1 MANQILRGLT
11 MLTLIVGLGLV
22 TAVSSANGQ
31 SARVSIAKVPFEFN
45 VGDKPLPAG
54 QYIVRATTESGQ
66 ALLIAGK
73 NGGVMRLTHTISSS
87 KTPDRGKLVFH
98 RYGDTYF
105 LSEVWNAGEKTGR
118 QLLKSKQE
126 RNIEQQL
133 ARTSSSSELAQN
145 RYEIV
150 EVLTGLP

>member
-11 MLTLIVGLGLV
+11 MLTLTVGLALV
-22 TAVSSANGQ
+22 TAVVSANAQ

-45 VGDKPLPAG
+45 VGDKALPAG
-54 QYIVRATTESGQ
+54 KYIVRATMESA
-66 ALLIAGK
+66 ALLVAGEDASA
-73 NGGVMRLTHTISSS
+73 VRLTHTIISS

-98 RYGDTYF
+98 RYGDRYF
-105 LSEVWNAGEKTGR
+105 LSEVWDAGEKTGR

-126 RNIEQQL
+126 RNIESQL
-133 ARTSSSSELAQN
+133 ASTASKSELARN
-145 RYEIV
+145 SYEIV